1 MFEHRRSALLPRREF
16 LLRQLRF
23 TALSGAIVLGA
34 LAVGTLGY
42 HDLAALPWVDA
53 LLNAAMILS
62 GMGPV
67 DTLET
72 SAAKLFATAYALAS
86 GVLFITTVGVLFAPI
101 VHRFLHRLHVE
112 FDEERD

>member
-1 MFEHRRSALLPRREF
+1 MFEHRRSALLPRGEF
-16 LLRQLRF
+16 LVRQLRF
-23 TALSGAIVLGA
+23 AALSAAIVLGA

-42 HDLAALPWVDA
+42 HAIAALPWVDA

-67 DTLET
+67 DPLRT
-72 SAAKLFATAYALAS
+72 SGAKLFATAYALTS
-86 GVLFITTVGVLFAPI
+86 GVLFITTVGVLFAPT

-112 FDEERD
+112 LDEERD